1 MAGTPVAG
9 DPPPLLRN
17 GGFYRLL
24 SVRLVGSFS
33 DGLLQ
38 AGLATFILFS
48 PERQPTPL
56 AIAVAFAILLLPYSL
71 ISPFAGV
78 FLDRWRRRQVLLYA
92 NWARAL
98 VVLGVAGLVFAER
111 DGIDLGIT
119 VLVALGIGRFV
130 LAGLSASLPHLV
142 PPEQLVPANSISP
155 TAGSIIFGVGAVAGI
170 GLRGALGGGDSGAAL
185 LLCLAAAVYVAAGTL
200 ALTLRAGQLGPD
212 GDRPADT
219 VAGIV
224 IGLIDGFR
232 SLLGDR
238 PSWRVVVV
246 VLVYRLG
253 FGVLTVVLLLILR
266 HTLHPESDPDAALA
280 DFATVAVAVT
290 AGALCAALITTAI
303 VRRTGARLWTTATMV
318 VAGVVTPVALAQLSL
333 VAMLVGGFLIGLAQQ
348 AAKIGADSTLQ
359 ARIDDDHLGRVFS
372 LFDVGINVALVIG
385 AILVAF
391 TVPADGVSMLG
402 FVLLGLLYLA
412 TAAWYWF
419 GERRKPAP
427 AAHRTAP

>member
-170 GLRGALGGGDSGAAL
+170 GLRGAFGGGDSGAAL

-219 VAGIV
+219 VAGAKPLPAGEMPATYINT
-224 IGLIDGFR
+224 GLVPTMGAHWID
-232 SLLGDR
+232 
-238 PSWRVVVV
+238 
-246 VLVYRLG
+246 
-253 FGVLTVVLLLILR
+253 
-266 HTLHPESDPDAALA
+266 
-280 DFATVAVAVT
+280 VT
-290 AGALCAALITTAI
+290 APELNGQPFTETFIFGSFDGKMTFYEPMIT
-303 VRRTGARLWTTATMV
+303 
-318 VAGVVTPVALAQLSL
+318 
-333 VAMLVGGFLIGLAQQ
+333 
-348 AAKIGADSTLQ
+348 K
-359 ARIDDDHLGRVFS
+359 
-372 LFDVGINVALVIG
+372 
-385 AILVAF
+385 AF
-391 TVPADGVSMLG
+391 I
-402 FVLLGLLYLA
+402 
-412 TAAWYWF
+412 
-419 GERRKPAP
+419 EEK
-427 AAHRTAP
+427 HNH